1 MTGDLNTGFCRQL
14 KNGEQIC
21 KKADRSFTAVSFAGK
36 PEKFLILCR
45 MNPIALP
52 ALFLFMEIKGML
64 K

>member
-1 MTGDLNTGFCRQL
+1 MENRYVKT
-14 KNGEQIC
+14 
-21 KKADRSFTAVSFAGK
+21 DRSFTAVSFAGK